1 MKNRIKNEDFY
12 QPDLDEFE
20 QDHEARPLSV
30 SEKLHVW
37 ICAFADKAPGLMLK
51 GVLIAIAMAAI
62 YFNGYATAQ
71 SDFDKSV
78 EQGWYVKNATK
89 FEEAAQIRAEWKA
102 RGCTPWGTECEES
115 EVTK

>member
-1 MKNRIKNEDFY
+1 MQNRIKNEDFY

-20 QDHEARPLSV
+20 PELKTRPASL
-30 SEKLHVW
+30 SEKLHGW

-71 SDFDKSV
+71 SDFERAV
-78 EQGWYVKNATK
+78 TNGWYVKNATK
-89 FEEAAQIRAEWKA
+89 FEEAAKNVI
-102 RGCTPWGTECEES
+102 TPSGAWALEKE
-115 EVTK
+115 TK

>member
-1 MKNRIKNEDFY
+1 MEKQIKNEDFY
-12 QPDLDEFE
+12 QPDLGDFE
-20 QDHEARPLSV
+20 PELKARPASL

-37 ICAFADKAPGLMLK
+37 ICAFADKAPGLMLR
-51 GVLIAIAMAAI
+51 GVLIAIAMAAV

-71 SDFDKSV
+71 SDFDRAV
-78 EQGWYVKNATK
+78 DHGWYVKNATK

-102 RGCTPWGTECEES
+102 RGTECEES